1 MILVESGIIPNLQ
14 SIGFVCGDP
23 KINFKYN
30 GDTVEPHI
38 LLLVTLIVPYLMVSQ
53 NDRICNICHKYNVN
67 NNHYNNIFNKLRNKF
82 D

>member
-23 KINFKYN
+23 KINFKYK

-38 LLLVTLIVPYLMVSQ
+38 LLLVTLIVPYLTVSH
-53 NDRICNICHKYNVN
+53 NRRKLVLSH
-67 NNHYNNIFNKLRNKF
+67 IFNYLPDINKYT
-82 D
+82 